1 MYKVSH
7 KKPDGTFVNEEAR
20 ELHEKLQSELQN
32 CSENEAFLRVCGK
45 EHPGYVRG
53 MGLGVSP
60 SQIIGSSS
68 HATSSTTSF
77 ESNER
82 IEQMQ
87 AEIDSLKA
95 QVAEVDVLKQQIAF
109 LMQRAKRD
117 ETPDLESPV
126 NRRSGTS
133 YARTGREFTC
143 YYLDLFVFYINIGNL
158 KQYPSV
164 GSVSARHRATA
175 VTTISNKV
183 LVAVKAEKVICNTA
197 LAWALTHVVHSSDS
211 ITLLAVYSPPKTG
224 RRFWTFSRFARNCKN
239 GPVGK
244 LPEQISDISE
254 SCAQMVLQLHNQIEV
269 RVKIKVVTGTPSGAV
284 AAEARRSGSHWV
296 ILDKKLKQ
304 EVKHC
309 MDELNCSIVVM
320 NGSQAKIH
328 RLNLGCSDEL
338 QTPFFS
344 ATSSPGIEIGKLK
357 GRKLKH
363 STPVSS
369 PEEAGTSITRN
380 IGVNSGSS
388 SDSTTSLFLVY
399 EQNPLYEGQGPEKKI
414 QKSINEPKEFNVQP
428 PLYFD
433 LERDYSPP
441 SWTRPTSSMASDNNT
456 KFWIPQNH
464 VEDEKFQ
471 KTKNNSVIQRTKS
484 PTSKTLLENFIHS
497 DQETRKND
505 LEFNRAQSRSYI
517 PYSGIKDKS
526 IPLGRTTSIPPPLCS
541 QCQNKAPVFGKPPK
555 RFSYKEL
562 QEATNMFSDVNFL
575 AKGGFGVVHKGILK
589 DGQVVAVKQLKF
601 GGSQADLDFCRE
613 VQIAIGAARGL
624 RYLHEDCRVG
634 CIVHRDFRPKNIL
647 LTHDFEP
654 LFNGYSYLSEWFHPL
669 RMLEP
674 SHILQNVRSLKP
686 CFVSEESLE
695 FNLQMQAMA
704 RAASLCLRVNPD
716 ARPPMSKVL
725 RVLEGGDPV
734 RPMGLDIN
742 SVGNTSGHL
751 SGLNSHTPLLK
762 VQ

>member
-1 MYKVSH
+1 MK
-7 KKPDGTFVNEEAR
+7 
-20 ELHEKLQSELQN
+20 
-32 CSENEAFLRVCGK
+32 
-45 EHPGYVRG
+45 
-53 MGLGVSP
+53 
-60 SQIIGSSS
+60 
-68 HATSSTTSF
+68 
-77 ESNER
+77 
-82 IEQMQ
+82 
-87 AEIDSLKA
+87 
-95 QVAEVDVLKQQIAF
+95 
-109 LMQRAKRD
+109 
-117 ETPDLESPV
+117 
-126 NRRSGTS
+126 
-133 YARTGREFTC
+133 
-143 YYLDLFVFYINIGNL
+143 
-158 KQYPSV
+158 
-164 GSVSARHRATA
+164 
-175 VTTISNKV
+175 
-183 LVAVKAEKVICNTA
+183 
-197 LAWALTHVVHSSDS
+197 
-211 ITLLAVYSPPKTG
+211 
-224 RRFWTFSRFARNCKN
+224 
-239 GPVGK
+239 
-244 LPEQISDISE
+244 
-254 SCAQMVLQLHNQIEV
+254 
-269 RVKIKVVTGTPSGAV
+269 
-284 AAEARRSGSHWV
+284 
-296 ILDKKLKQ
+296 KKLKQ

-309 MDELNCSIVVM
+309 IDELSCSIVVM

-369 PEEAGTSITRN
+369 PEEAGTSVTRN

-388 SDSTTSLFLVY
+388 SGSTTSLFLVY
-399 EQNPLYEGQGPEKKI
+399 EQNPLYEGQGPEKRTN
-414 QKSINEPKEFNVQP
+414 KSNEPKDFNTPP

-433 LERDYSPP
+433 LERDRSPP
-441 SWTRPTSSMASDNNT
+441 SWTRPTSSVASDSKT
-456 KFWIPQNH
+456 TLWIPQNH
-464 VEDEKFQ
+464 IVDEKFQ
-471 KTKNNSVIQRTKS
+471 KAKNNSVIQRTKS
-484 PTSKTLLENFIHS
+484 PTSKTLLENFIHC
-497 DQETRKND
+497 DQEMRTNEV
-505 LEFNRAQSRSYI
+505 EFNQAQSRSYI
-517 PYSGIKDKS
+517 PDSGFRDNS

-562 QEATNMFSDVNFL
+562 EEATDMFSDVNFL
-575 AKGGFGVVHKGILK
+575 AEGGFGVVHKGILK

-613 VQIAIGAARGL
+613 VRVLSCAQHRNVVLLIGFCIEGNLRILVYEYICNGSLDLYLHGDESMPLDWNSRLKIAIGAARGL

-654 LFNGYSYLSEWFHPL
+654 LVADFGLARWHSEWNIDTEGRVIGTSGYLAPEYLDAGNLTYKVDVYAFGIVLLELITSRRISDLEQFNGHSYLSEWFHPL

-686 CFVSEESLE
+686 CFDSEESLE

-704 RAASLCLRVNPD
+704 RAASLCLRVDPD
-716 ARPPMSKVL
+716 ARPPISKVL

-751 SGLNSHTPLLK
+751 SGLNSHTTPKGTRSHSRRLSH
-762 VQ
+762 